1 MGVLGKMSKTKLLK
15 LKRLP
20 IRVFSRAE
28 LNKKSKRS
36 LVTLCL
42 EYQRIIIRIVKLKLN
57 KVGKRIT
64 KRKSKKKKLRAGVHT
79 VTIKGKRRKVK
90 VLKNGQWRF
99 MKGRGR

>member
-1 MGVLGKMSKTKLLK
+1 MNTKTKLLK
-15 LKRLP
+15 LQRLP
-20 IRVFSRAE
+20 IRVFTRAE

-42 EYQRIIIRIVKLKLN
+42 EYQRIIIRIVKLRLK

-64 KRKSKKKKLRAGVHT
+64 KRKTKRKKLRAGVHS
-79 VTIKGKRRKVK
+79 VTIKGKKRKVK

-99 MKGRGR
+99 LKNGR

>member
-1 MGVLGKMSKTKLLK
+1 MRKTKLLK
-15 LKRLP
+15 LQRLP

-42 EYQRIIIRIVKLKLN
+42 EYQRVIIRIVKLKLN

-79 VTIKGKRRKVK
+79 VTIKGKKRKVK

-99 MKGRGR
+99 LKNRGR

>member
-1 MGVLGKMSKTKLLK
+1 MSKTKLLK

>member
-1 MGVLGKMSKTKLLK
+1 MIKTKLLK
-15 LKRLP
+15 LQRLP
-20 IRVFSRAE
+20 IRVFTRAE

-42 EYQRIIIRIVKLKLN
+42 EYQRVIIRIVKLRLK

-64 KRKSKKKKLRAGVHT
+64 KRKTKRKKLSAGVHT
-79 VTIKGKRRKVK
+79 VTIKGKKRKVK

-99 MKGRGR
+99 MKGQ

>member
-1 MGVLGKMSKTKLLK
+1 MTKTKLLT

>member
-1 MGVLGKMSKTKLLK
+1 MSKTNLLK
-15 LKRLP
+15 LQRLP

-28 LNKKSKRS
+28 LNKKTKRS

-42 EYQRIIIRIVKLKLN
+42 EYQRIIIRIVKLKLK

-64 KRKSKKKKLRAGVHT
+64 KRKTERKKLSAGVHV
-79 VTIKGKRRKVK
+79 VTIKGKKRKVK
-90 VLKNGQWRF
+90 VNSKGQWRF

>member
-1 MGVLGKMSKTKLLK
+1 MRKTKLLK
-15 LKRLP
+15 LQRLP

-36 LVTLCL
+36 LGTLCL
-42 EYQRIIIRIVKLKLN
+42 EYQRVIIRIVKLRLK

-64 KRKSKKKKLRAGVHT
+64 KRKSKRKKLSVGIHT
-79 VTIKGKRRKVK
+79 VTIKGKKRKVR

-99 MKGRGR
+99 MNGR

>member
-1 MGVLGKMSKTKLLK
+1 MSKTKLLK

-42 EYQRIIIRIVKLKLN
+42 EYQRVIIRIVKLKLN

-79 VTIKGKRRKVK
+79 VTIKGKKRKVK

-99 MKGRGR
+99 LKNRGR

>member
-1 MGVLGKMSKTKLLK
+1 MGKTKLLK
-15 LKRLP
+15 LQRLP

-28 LNKKSKRS
+28 LNKKTKRS

-42 EYQRIIIRIVKLKLN
+42 EYQRIIIRIVKLKLK

-64 KRKSKKKKLRAGVHT
+64 KRKTKRKKLRAGIHS
-79 VTIKGKRRKVK
+79 VTIKGKKRKVK

-99 MKGRGR
+99 MNGR